1 MKRFLAGLSL
11 LGTIVLGSVL
21 GASTAGAANL
31 LTNPGFETGGGSYT
45 GWFTFGAGVQLSLPG
60 GDNIIRTG
68 SAASKTY
75 GGFVGCPGL
84 PSFNVG
90 GFGQAFT
97 PTAGKVYTLSGYSY
111 IAAADA
117 IPGTTTCTKNRML
130 AKIVFFN
137 AVTGGSEISSNEVV
151 IGDGNTVTEQW
162 NAFSVSAP
170 APTGA
175 LRVEALFLYLQ
186 PACDGGAVY
195 VDDTSFDESTPVAQ
209 PNVLANPSFT
219 SGLTG
224 WTTFGNAFAQT
235 GPTAVYTATGSGKL
249 FSSFD
254 PNFVLPSGMFQSVP
268 ATANSLWELEAY
280 SMTTCQ
286 FGDPITGTNDN
297 YVLARIVYKDGVGT
311 EVGSNDVVIL
321 DSSSPLGTWTK
332 HAVTAVAPAGTA
344 TVSAY
349 LLFISPTNQ
358 GGAAFLDD
366 VALRNLG
373 TVDVSAAPGNAIQLA
388 QNVPNPFSGSTRI
401 DFTLPQSGAVDVS
414 VYDLAGRRVA
424 SLYQGSLDA
433 GPHAVSWNGRTATGV
448 AAAPGMYQYV
458 VKTASGR
465 QSRSMLR
472 LP

>member
-11 LGTIVLGSVL
+11 LGTVVLGSVL

-31 LTNPGFETGGGSYT
+31 LANPGFETGGGSYA
-45 GWFTFGAGVQLSLPG
+45 GWFTFGDGVQLSLPA

-75 GGFVGCPGL
+75 GGFAGCPGL
-84 PSFNVG
+84 PAFNVG

-111 IAAADA
+111 IAAADS

-137 AVTGGSEISSNEVV
+137 AAVGGSELSSNEIV
-151 IGDGNTVTEQW
+151 IGDGNTIKDQW

-170 APTGA
+170 APVGA

-186 PACDGGAVY
+186 PACDAGAVY

-209 PNVLANPSFT
+209 PNALANPSFT
-219 SGLTG
+219 SGLAS
-224 WTTFGNAFAQT
+224 WTSFDNVFHQT
-235 GPTAVYTATGSGKL
+235 ASNWVRTPTGSVKL

-254 PNFVLPSGMFQSVP
+254 PNFLAPSGLFQAVP
-268 ATANSLWELEAY
+268 AAGDQLWELEAY
-280 SMTTCQ
+280 AMTSC
-286 FGDPITGTNDN
+286 FDPINGANDN
-297 YVLARIVYKDGVGT
+297 FVLARIVYKDGGGVELG
-311 EVGSNDVVIL
+311 GNDVVIL
-321 DSSSPLGTWTK
+321 DGASSPGTWTK
-332 HAVTAVAPAGTA
+332 SSVTAVAPAGTA
-344 TVSAY
+344 TASAY
-349 LLFISPTNQ
+349 ILFISPSNQ
-358 GGAAFLDD
+358 GGSAYVDD

-373 TVDVSAAPGNAIQLA
+373 TVDVAAAPANAIQLA

-401 DFTLPQSGAVDVS
+401 DFTLAQSGAVDVS
-414 VYDLAGRRVA
+414 IYDLAGRRVA
-424 SLYQGSLDA
+424 NLYQGSLDA

-448 AAAPGMYQYV
+448 AAAPGIYQYV